1 MTARIA
7 HAPAFARPQSSSDM
21 HEKRHLHA
29 GKRILALALS
39 LAVCAQGGL
48 PSFAGDREPAAR
60 PITRASASKAFS
72 ARLSG
77 PAVEAVRLAL
87 KGRYDQARAVAL
99 RSRDAVAVKLVEW
112 LYLLGNPKD
121 APASRLLAFVDAN
134 PRWPLARTFRVRAER
149 RLMLARDIAAS
160 RAYFARHKPIS
171 AYGHLAFAW
180 LNEKEGKP
188 VPAARHVR
196 LAWLDPGLSVE
207 AERFALQ
214 NLRRHISRDLDARRM
229 DRLIV
234 AQRTIAAMRAGRRVS
249 SSHYRAAEAARALIR
264 FRRNGPVLYR
274 RLPASMRNRA
284 SLRYALARYYR
295 KRGPVTTALSM
306 LERAPARAAQL
317 DPVQW
322 WVEKRLVAR
331 YMMGPKHRRHWRRIY
346 RLMATHGFSRPGKPA
361 YRGEFLAGFM
371 ALEKLHDAKT
381 ALKHFTRLPKL
392 AKSRTWKSKG
402 WYWVGR
408 AREALGDIEG
418 ARRAYR
424 ESAKT
429 PTVYYGLLSREKI
442 GLGRRPIPLKEGHAT
457 AEAKARINR
466 HELVRAVRLL
476 ASAGGRGRDLSGYF
490 VWPLAYAF
498 NRRDEL
504 AAVASLLWDAGG
516 PSLAVRLAKAA
527 GRRGI
532 DLDNYGYPVRAL
544 PRFRHL
550 GPPLEE
556 AALLGLIRQ
565 ESEFNAR
572 AGSHAG
578 AKGFMQLMPGTARRE
593 ARILRVPYR
602 TSWLTARPSYNLM
615 LGRHHL
621 ARLIEKFGGSYVL
634 GFAAY
639 NAGGGNVRKWLQAYG
654 DFRSGRPDPVEWV
667 EMIPIT
673 ETRLYVQKV
682 LQGTHVYRTRLKRRM
697 LPMTYDLWR
706 GVPGWH
712 EHVLPPAVAKPR
724 KAGTRAKRKEAEQGD
739 RASAVR
745 PQPTSGGPVSLTEGK
760 GKGRCGGANASI
772 ADLVRNC

>member
-1 MTARIA
+1 M
-7 HAPAFARPQSSSDM
+7 
-21 HEKRHLHA
+21 LV
-29 GKRILALALS
+29 
-39 LAVCAQGGL
+39 LAVCFSGMHR
-48 PSFAGDREPAAR
+48 SFAAGDQEPAAR
-60 PITRASASKAFS
+60 PITHVSTTKAFS

-87 KGRYDQARAVAL
+87 KRRYDQARIVAL
-99 RSRDAVAVKLVEW
+99 KSRNAAAIKLVEW

-149 RLMLARDIAAS
+149 RLMLARDVNAS
-160 RAYFARHKPIS
+160 KAYFARHKPVS
-171 AYGHLAFAW
+171 AFGHLAYAW
-180 LNEKEGKP
+180 LNDKEGKP
-188 VPAARHVR
+188 VLAARQVR

-214 NLRRHISRDLDARRM
+214 NLRRYISRDLDARRM
-229 DRLIV
+229 DRMIV
-234 AQRTIAAMRAGRRVS
+234 AQRTIAALRAARRVS
-249 SSHYRAAEAARALIR
+249 SSHYKAAQAARALIR

-274 RLPASMRNRA
+274 RLPSAMRYRA

-295 KRGPVTTALSM
+295 KRGPVTAALSL
-306 LERAPARAAQL
+306 LERAPSRSAQL
-317 DPVQW
+317 DPIQW

-331 YMMGPKHRRHWRRIY
+331 YMMGPRHRRHWHRVY
-346 RLMATHGFSRPGKPA
+346 RLMAMHGFNKPGKPA

-381 ALKHFTRLPKL
+381 ALKHFLRMPKL
-392 AKSRTWKSKG
+392 ARTRTSKAKG

-442 GLGRRPIPLKEGHAT
+442 GLGRSAIPLREGHAT
-457 AEAKARINR
+457 PAAKSRIGR
-466 HELVRAVRLL
+466 HELVMAVRLL
-476 ASAGGRGRDLSGYF
+476 ASAGGKGRDLTGYF

-498 NRRDEL
+498 NRRDDL

-516 PSLAVRLAKAA
+516 PSLAVRLAKATA
-527 GRRGI
+527 RRGI

-593 ARILRVPYR
+593 ARALRMPYR
-602 TSWLTARPSYNLM
+602 TSWLTMRPSYNLM

-621 ARLIEKFGGSYVL
+621 ARLIENFSGSYVL

-639 NAGGGNVRKWLQAYG
+639 NAGGGNVRKWLQTYG

-673 ETRLYVQKV
+673 ETRMYVQKV
-682 LQGTHVYRTRLKRRM
+682 LQGTHIYRTRLKRRM

-712 EHVLPPAVAKPR
+712 EHVLPPAVARQR
-724 KAGTRAKRKEAEQGD
+724 KAGAKTKRREGVPKP
-739 RASAVR
+739 AV
-745 PQPTSGGPVSLTEGK
+745 SGSPVSPDRGK
-760 GKGRCGGANASI
+760 GSGEGRCGGANASI